1 MQICCIGQV
10 PIYYKT
16 YCVKV
21 SAQLKILDKYFLKE
35 GLDMSEK
42 LNIRKDNGENE
53 QIKDILYTVNCKKHN
68 LDILLQLIKEL
79 KNDYPEVKDEFIH
92 VYKSQFTKDTMGV
105 EYIQYKNKK
114 KSGYSVSNTIS
125 NHIHKM
131 YNIEDD
137 HVWFEY
143 FITIEG
149 SLNYAN
155 HLLELANEIH
165 KDFPDV
171 KNEDIQ
177 IKRSTFMVPIPRDF
191 YLRFTVP
198 KKDLNLKKLGKNV
211 VSEDYVFYR
220 INSTL

>member
-1 MQICCIGQV
+1 
-10 PIYYKT
+10 
-16 YCVKV
+16 
-21 SAQLKILDKYFLKE
+21 
-35 GLDMSEK
+35 MSKK
-42 LNIRKDNGENE
+42 LNICKNNGENE
-53 QIKDILYTVNCKKHN
+53 KIKDILYTVNSKEHN
-68 LDILLQLIKEL
+68 MDILLRLIKEL
-79 KNDYPEVKDEFIH
+79 KNDYPEVEDKLIH

-125 NHIHKM
+125 NHIYKM
-131 YNIEDD
+131 YNVEDD

-149 SLNYAN
+149 SHNYAN

-165 KDFPDV
+165 KDFPDA

-177 IKRSTFMVPIPRDF
+177 IKRSTFQVPIPRDF

-198 KKDLNLKKLGKNV
+198 QKDVNLKNLGRNV

>member
-1 MQICCIGQV
+1 
-10 PIYYKT
+10 
-16 YCVKV
+16 
-21 SAQLKILDKYFLKE
+21 
-35 GLDMSEK
+35 MSEK
-42 LNIRKDNGENE
+42 LNICKTKGENE
-53 QIKDILYTVNCKKHN
+53 KFEDILYTVDNKDHN
-68 LDILLQLIKEL
+68 MDILLRLIKEL

-114 KSGYSVSNTIS
+114 KNGYSVSNTIS
-125 NHIHKM
+125 DHIHKM
-131 YNIEDD
+131 YDVEDD

-155 HLLELANEIH
+155 HLFELANEIH

-177 IKRSTFMVPIPRDF
+177 IKRSTFKVPIPRDF
-191 YLRFTVP
+191 YLRFSVP
-198 KKDLNLKKLGKNV
+198 KKNINLKKLGRNV

-220 INSTL
+220 INSTLWLKRHSM

>member
-1 MQICCIGQV
+1 M
-10 PIYYKT
+10 
-16 YCVKV
+16 
-21 SAQLKILDKYFLKE
+21 F
-35 GLDMSEK
+35 EK
-42 LNIRKDNGENE
+42 LNICKNKGENE
-53 QIKDILYTVNCKKHN
+53 KFEDILYTVDNKDHN
-68 LDILLQLIKEL
+68 MDILLRLIKEL
-79 KNDYPEVKDEFIH
+79 KNDYPEVKDELIH

-114 KSGYSVSNTIS
+114 KCGYSVSNTIS
-125 NHIHKM
+125 DYIHKM
-131 YNIEDD
+131 YDVEDD

-191 YLRFTVP
+191 YLRFSVP
-198 KKDLNLKKLGKNV
+198 KKDLNLKKLGRNV